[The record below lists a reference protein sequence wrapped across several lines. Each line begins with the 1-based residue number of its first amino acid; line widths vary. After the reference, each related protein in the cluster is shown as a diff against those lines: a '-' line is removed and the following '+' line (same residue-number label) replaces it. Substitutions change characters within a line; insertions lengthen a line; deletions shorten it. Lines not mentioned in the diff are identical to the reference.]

1 MPNKSVNYLV
11 DMINSNIKFDFFIKT
26 NNSLQNFLIMRKVK
40 GIGVLKSKK
49 LENLFI
55 EILQGL

>member
-26 NNSLQNFLIMRKVK
+26 NKNFVMIENK
-40 GIGVLKSKK
+40 LKMEDLKK
-49 LENLFI
+49 MFLEPIKNF
-55 EILQGL
+55 